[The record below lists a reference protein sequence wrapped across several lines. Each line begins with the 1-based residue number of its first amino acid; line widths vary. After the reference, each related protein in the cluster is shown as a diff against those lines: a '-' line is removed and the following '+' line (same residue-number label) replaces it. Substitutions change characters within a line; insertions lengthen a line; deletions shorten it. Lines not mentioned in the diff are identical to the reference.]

1 MTAAYLFDTEQTV
14 LRKQSKVESKS
25 IAGRKRSAQVPQHR
39 VRRILVVDDN
49 LDYVHSMA
57 LILRGLGHLVYFA
70 INGMAALEEA
80 RRFRPEVIFL
90 DVGLPDG
97 DGRLLAR
104 QLRRQTELETVRIMC
119 VTGRANEDPGK
130 SLEAGCDDH
139 YLKPLDPVILS
150 KLLESER

>member
-1 MTAAYLFDTEQTV
+1 
-14 LRKQSKVESKS
+14 
-25 IAGRKRSAQVPQHR
+25 
-39 VRRILVVDDN
+39 VDDN

-70 INGMAALEEA
+70 INGTAALEEA

-104 QLRRQTELETVRIMC
+104 QLRRQTGLETVRIMC

-150 KLLESER
+150 KLLQAEH

>member
-1 MTAAYLFDTEQTV
+1 M
-14 LRKQSKVESKS
+14 
-25 IAGRKRSAQVPQHR
+25 
-39 VRRILVVDDN
+39 DDN

-104 QLRRQTELETVRIMC
+104 QLRSQTGLETVRIMC

-130 SLEAGCDDH
+130 SLDAGCDDH
-139 YLKPLDPVILS
+139 YLKPLDPVIIG
-150 KLLESER
+150 KLLQSER

>member
-1 MTAAYLFDTEQTV
+1 
-14 LRKQSKVESKS
+14 
-25 IAGRKRSAQVPQHR
+25 

-57 LILRGLGHLVYFA
+57 LLLRALGHLVYFA
-70 INGMAALEEA
+70 INGTAALEEA
-80 RRFRPEVIFL
+80 RRFRPEFIFL

-104 QLRRQTELETVRIMC
+104 QLRRQAGLEPVRIMC

-130 SLEAGCDDH
+130 SLEAGCDEH
-139 YLKPLDPVILS
+139 YLKPLDPAMLG
-150 KLLESER
+150 KLLQS